1 MKVINLED
9 KMQVQVH
16 KNKLNDKIQK
26 LQREKE
32 ELDKLEKDKLEK
44 DKQAQV
50 LEAKKAIKKYPR
62 FKMSTFRNEEEAY
75 QMIAFNEGLRNHFTK
90 TYHFVKDVIIGWLDS
105 DIDDR
110 SISMRIGTKTVPVK
124 NFIRMIGIINGSY
137 MNPIVT
143 ELYKKYQFFERR
155 NPDSMIIEKKPTGTW
170 IKFWWD

>member
-32 ELDKLEKDKLEK
+32 ELERLEKEKAEK

-62 FKMSTFRNEEEAY
+62 FKLSSFRNEEEAY
-75 QMIAFNEGLRNHFTK
+75 QMVAFNEGLRNHFTK
-90 TYHFVKDVIIGWLDS
+90 TYPFVKDVVVGWLDS
-105 DIDDR
+105 EINDR
-110 SISMRIGTKTVPVK
+110 SINMRTGTKTVPVE
-124 NFIRMIGIINGSY
+124 NFIRMIGVINGSY
-137 MNPIVT
+137 INPVVT

-155 NPDSMIIEKKPTGTW
+155 NPDTMIIEKKPTGTL
-170 IKFWWD
+170 IKFLWD